1 MASTGRSGSPSTT
14 RTRGAVGGPVAH
26 AEAHRQCR
34 VVAALLVPGLGDV
47 ALQQLHVRDV
57 VHDPA
62 LLVLSQLLGE
72 EAHDLGRRQ
81 PIECGQIMR
90 AIGRLHLAQ
99 GTLEGVEIG
108 LGDRHQLAA
117 LGGAG
122 HRCTARRRV
131 GRAARVAPQGRDRAG
146 CAGIGWLVAALEEA
160 DREPDQDHDQRHL
173 QQQANDRAQAAQ
185 AAEQAVAQ
193 QHAEQPGADQP
204 AEEAAAA

>member
-1 MASTGRSGSPSTT
+1 M
-14 RTRGAVGGPVAH
+14 
-26 AEAHRQCR
+26 
-34 VVAALLVPGLGDV
+34 
-47 ALQQLHVRDV
+47 

-117 LGGAG
+117 LGGRAG
-122 HRCTARRRV
+122 MPPRRRGV
-131 GRAARVAPQGRDRAG
+131 
-146 CAGIGWLVAALEEA
+146 
-160 DREPDQDHDQRHL
+160 
-173 QQQANDRAQAAQ
+173 
-185 AAEQAVAQ
+185 
-193 QHAEQPGADQP
+193 
-204 AEEAAAA
+204 